1 MELDVHSNSD
11 VSGLAAE
18 ASAEVAMA
26 RAAVD
31 CGRKQEWKLVKLLRK
46 QRRADV
52 TVKIPEIRIPELRQ
66 QICLEGSVWGS
77 HG

>member
-1 MELDVHSNSD
+1 MELDVHSNGD

-26 RAAVD
+26 RAAFD
-31 CGRKQEWKLVKLLRK
+31 CGRKQELKLLKLLRK
-46 QRRADV
+46 QTRADV
-52 TVKIPEIRIPELRQ
+52 VVIIPGSKFPEHRHMC
-66 QICLEGSVWGS
+66 CLEGSVWGS